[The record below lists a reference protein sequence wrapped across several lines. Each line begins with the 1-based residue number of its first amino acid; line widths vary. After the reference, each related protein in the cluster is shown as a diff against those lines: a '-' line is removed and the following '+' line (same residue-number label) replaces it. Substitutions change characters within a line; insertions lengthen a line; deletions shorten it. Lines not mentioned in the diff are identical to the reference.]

1 MRDTRVQLK
10 NPIIAATL
18 AFLIPGAG
26 HWYQG
31 RRFKAT
37 IYSVCILTLFVWG
50 MILGNWQPV
59 YSQLVYRS
67 RAESAQMEQTVPLM
81 KFSFG
86 YAAQF
91 FNGAPALPSL
101 VQEARFRNEKVNVH
115 ILNSE
120 IQSDFSGIL
129 REPLEQSEAATQ
141 VVTGQIKV
149 TPLNPEGSREITG
162 SLTVDSADG
171 TPIEYGLG
179 GDIDLGREIFGSPRR
194 EIRCQIVS
202 RNGKEFTA
210 NGSLHGTVSRSFLNW
225 FQAPRDS
232 HELDRL
238 HGDLSRR
245 FDIASVFTWIAGLLN
260 LLAIWDAADGPAYG
274 YGDEKPEPDDDND
287 DDDDESEDKLRK
299 S

>member
-10 NPIIAATL
+10 NPIIAGVL
-18 AFLIPGAG
+18 AYLIPGAG

-37 IYSVCILTLFVWG
+37 IYSVCILTLFIWG
-50 MILGNWQPV
+50 MVLGNWQPV
-59 YSQLVYRS
+59 YSQLAYRN
-67 RAESAQMEQTVPLM
+67 RAESAQMERTAPPT

-91 FNGAPALPSL
+91 FAGLPALPSL
-101 VQEARFRNEKVNVH
+101 IQDARFRSEQADVDSLDV
-115 ILNSE
+115 E
-120 IQSDFSGIL
+120 IQSDFFGKITLPGDEGAVTKIVSGQMTLAPVDPEGGREVTGIL
-129 REPLEQSEAATQ
+129 T
-141 VVTGQIKV
+141 V
-149 TPLNPEGSREITG
+149 
-162 SLTVDSADG
+162 LTDDG
-171 TPIEYGLG
+171 KSVKFGLG
-179 GDIDLGREIFGSPRR
+179 GDIQLGRAVFGSPRR
-194 EIRCQIVS
+194 EIRCGIV
-202 RNGKEFTA
+202 GKDDVEFTSE
-210 NGSLHGTVSRSFLNW
+210 GSLSGTVSRSVLNW

-232 HELDRL
+232 QELDRL

-274 YGDEKPEPDDDND
+274 YGDETPEPDD
-287 DDDDESEDKLRK
+287 ESEEKKKK

>member
-10 NPIIAATL
+10 NPIVAAIL

-37 IYSVCILTLFVWG
+37 IYSVCILSLFFWG

-59 YSQLVYRS
+59 YSQLVYR
-67 RAESAQMEQTVPLM
+67 RGPESAQMENAVPPM

-91 FNGAPALPSL
+91 FNGVPALPSL
-101 VQEARFRNEKVNVH
+101 IQEARFRNEEANVD
-115 ILNSE
+115 ILKTE
-120 IQSDFSGIL
+120 IQSDFSGIV
-129 REPLEQSEAATQ
+129 REIGDKRDVTQ
-141 VVTGQIKV
+141 IVDGQITV
-149 TPLNPEGSREITG
+149 TPLNDSGSREIAGT
-162 SLTVDSADG
+162 LVVKFEDG
-171 TPIEYGLG
+171 TSAEYGLG
-179 GDIDLGREIFGSPRR
+179 GSIGLGREIFGSPRR
-194 EIRCQIVS
+194 EITCGIIS
-202 RNGKEFTA
+202 KDGNEFTSE
-210 NGSLHGTVSRSFLNW
+210 GTLRGTVSRSFLNW

-238 HGDLSRR
+238 HGDLSRK

-274 YGDEKPEPDDDND
+274 YGDEKPEPDE
-287 DDDDESEDKLRK
+287 DDETPPKT
-299 S
+299 

>member
-10 NPIIAATL
+10 NPIIAAVL

-59 YSQLVYRS
+59 YSQLVQRT
-67 RAESAQMEQTVPLM
+67 RAESAQMEKATPPTR
-81 KFSFG
+81 FSFG

-91 FNGAPALPSL
+91 FSGVPALPAL
-101 VQEARFRNEKVNVH
+101 IQEGRFRNEKVNLT
-115 ILNSE
+115 ILETE
-120 IQSDFSGIL
+120 IRSDFSGIV
-129 REPLEQSEAATQ
+129 REQTESGESAKAVSGQMIIAPANAA
-141 VVTGQIKV
+141 
-149 TPLNPEGSREITG
+149 GSREVTG
-162 SLTVDSADG
+162 TLTVTADNG
-171 TPIEYGLG
+171 PPVEYGLG
-179 GDIDLGREIFGSPRR
+179 GDVQLGRQIFGSPRR
-194 EIRCQIVS
+194 EIRCAILT
-202 RNGKEFTA
+202 RNGVEMA
-210 NGSLHGTVSRSFLNW
+210 SEGYVQGTVSRSFLNW

-232 HELDRL
+232 HEMDRL

-274 YGDEKPEPDDDND
+274 YGDEKPES
-287 DDDDESEDKLRK
+287 DDEDEDEDDTPKK
-299 S
+299 N